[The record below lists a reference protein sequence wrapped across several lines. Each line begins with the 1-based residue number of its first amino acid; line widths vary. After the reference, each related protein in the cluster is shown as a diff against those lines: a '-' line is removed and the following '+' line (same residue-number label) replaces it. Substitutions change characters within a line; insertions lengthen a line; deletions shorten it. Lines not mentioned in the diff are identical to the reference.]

1 MLQNEFYTMAELAGA
16 VKVPRSTIQHWVSIG
31 VLRPATVAE
40 NGYRMFDRMS
50 LVRAKEIKRLR
61 EERFTIPEIKEKLG

>member
-1 MLQNEFYTMAELAGA
+1 MTDELITVSELADTLR
-16 VKVPRSTIQHWVSIG
+16 VRPSTIRHWMQVG
-31 VLRPATVAE
+31 LLRPASVAE

-61 EERFTIPEIKEKLG
+61 DERYTIEEIRGRLG